1 MCHEYSAFKNFT
13 IYKSYSSRTEEAGT
27 KALFCSQSTALLE
40 LKNHLYLWKSLDKL
54 SVKLFICD
62 IINGYARTKPKG
74 WFCLKD
80 RNITVPSYI
89 TCFFFT
95 LFMSI
100 GGRNLKTKQ
109 KKMYYVLAI
118 FTSTF
123 ESFSP
128 FHVKRIL
135 NNLGWLRDGE
145 ILSPGSSL
153 PRSWLLTSD
162 EKWARHEASER
173 GRKM

>member
-1 MCHEYSAFKNFT
+1 MEIFFIMCHEYSAFKNFT

-54 SVKLFICD
+54 SVKLFIRD

-74 WFCLKD
+74 WFCLKGQ
-80 RNITVPSYI
+80 NITVTLYVSS
-89 TCFFFT
+89 FFFT

-109 KKMYYVLAI
+109 KIDVFCFKQY
-118 FTSTF
+118 
-123 ESFSP
+123 
-128 FHVKRIL
+128 
-135 NNLGWLRDGE
+135 
-145 ILSPGSSL
+145 L
-153 PRSWLLTSD
+153 PRHLKVFRHFMWRGFLII
-162 EKWARHEASER
+162 WADSVM
-173 GRKM
+173 GKY